1 MGRGCLRGGGDAK
14 FYIIATQS
22 SLFPKNTSSI
32 RMGGGAGLRD
42 GDHFDRLIIVFSF
55 SGVCSH

>member
-1 MGRGCLRGGGDAK
+1 MLSAVAFPTLRTASREGEGVGRGCLRGGGDAK

-32 RMGGGAGLRD
+32 RMGVGAG
-42 GDHFDRLIIVFSF
+42 
-55 SGVCSH
+55 

>member
-1 MGRGCLRGGGDAK
+1 MLSAVAFPTLRTASRERGRGWGGAAYGGGGDAK

-32 RMGGGAGLRD
+32 RMGVGAG
-42 GDHFDRLIIVFSF
+42 
-55 SGVCSH
+55 